1 MHTFKMLF
9 NVSFCILQQQ
19 FDQYILHIKTSRQLF
34 VPACCDITRQ
44 KHSSPPVFLFCLSSS
59 THPCVHLSINQVGYS
74 SQKLI
79 RTKQSAL
86 CVSPLFIKGT
96 YKPLCAKCVCVRTCL
111 SVCSTSAYLTRSAN
125 YLARLM
131 KVSVFICLCADGLYL
146 IEISTPL
153 QPSCHLSS

>member
-1 MHTFKMLF
+1 MFLSAYCSNNLINTFCTLKQVDSFLF
-9 NVSFCILQQQ
+9 LPAVILL
-19 FDQYILHIKTSRQLF
+19 ISSR
-34 VPACCDITRQ
+34 
-44 KHSSPPVFLFCLSSS
+44 VFLFCLSSS